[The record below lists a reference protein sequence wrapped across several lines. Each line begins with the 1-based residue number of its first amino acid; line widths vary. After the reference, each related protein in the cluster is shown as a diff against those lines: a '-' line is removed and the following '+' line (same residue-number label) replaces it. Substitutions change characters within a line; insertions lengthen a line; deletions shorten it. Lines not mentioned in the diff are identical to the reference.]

1 MRHGQGTKDMDHFDS
16 IGSSVFRHC
25 TCSRS
30 VAFERDEI
38 NVRVQHDEGR
48 QTLRSCHLL
57 ARAANSSRPKAVPA
71 MPQPPSAASQRSTH
85 VRAACVGSL
94 AILATISVAS
104 VTKLRWPALFN
115 APGGVST

>member
-38 NVRVQHDEGR
+38 NVRVQHDRGALLNPSNQVARHRCR
-48 QTLRSCHLL
+48 QTLRADEHMDPTGGP
-57 ARAANSSRPKAVPA
+57 REEDSRPGRRHF
-71 MPQPPSAASQRSTH
+71 PPV
-85 VRAACVGSL
+85 VRQNQIAG
-94 AILATISVAS
+94 
-104 VTKLRWPALFN
+104 
-115 APGGVST
+115 PG